1 MKSIQLTLLTFLCF
15 SGLGAQITIN
25 QGNFPRQKSFIDTVV
40 DASFSSLTVP
50 THGSGQVWD
59 FSGVSVAATNNYT
72 YMDASSSTN
81 FTGAWTYANRD
92 LDFQTLLIGSDEY
105 ESLDANG
112 WYMLGRTIQE
122 VTYSISTV
130 SGGPND
136 SLKFVGGNYLYPGS
150 YDQVRFPLAYQ
161 DQWVCNYRQDVDFE
175 LTVAAYALNQ
185 EPGKNSRYFTQD
197 RKVVGEGTLVI
208 KDKNGNP
215 SNPFNALLIRVV
227 RNVIDST
234 FLSGAP
240 APAALM
246 TAFGLT
252 QGATEADS
260 FYVFYAPGFGAPV
273 MSMGIGA
280 GNQIVYLAYRPGA
293 AILGGPT
300 QIENQMEFDSDFL
313 LMPNPVNRGSV
324 VGWKTRNPELN
335 GSIHLYNSAGQLVIQ
350 KEFKTD
356 YSGSGNIQLPEAIS
370 PGIYFVKMLDES
382 GVLIGNKTLRIQ

>member
-1 MKSIQLTLLTFLCF
+1 MKTIQLTIMTFLF
-15 SGLGAQITIN
+15 VSGLGAQITIT

-40 DASFSSLTVP
+40 EASFSSLSAP

-72 YMDASSSTN
+72 YLDASSSTN
-81 FTGAWTYANRD
+81 FTGAWTYTNRD
-92 LDFQTLLIGSDEY
+92 LAFQSLMIGSDEY

-112 WYMLGRTIQE
+112 WYSLGRTIQD

-136 SLKFVGGNYLYPGS
+136 SLRFVGGNYVYPGS
-150 YDQVRFPLAYQ
+150 FDQIRFPLAYQ
-161 DQWVCNYRQDVDFE
+161 DQWVCTYRQDVDFE

-185 EPGKNSRYFTQD
+185 EPGKNSRYFTQN
-197 RKVVGEGTLVI
+197 RTVVGEGTLVI

-215 SNPFNALLIRVV
+215 SAPFNALLIRVV
-227 RNVIDST
+227 RNTIDST

-240 APAALM
+240 APSALM

-273 MSMGIGA
+273 MSLGIGT
-280 GNQIVYLAYRPGA
+280 GNQIVNLAYRPGA
-293 AILGGPT
+293 AVLGGPT
-300 QIENQMEFDSDFL
+300 QADNHLELGAEFVL
-313 LMPNPVNRGSV
+313 APNPIHSGTLL
-324 VGWKTRNPELN
+324 GWKSLNPDLS
-335 GSIHLYNSAGQLVIQ
+335 GSIQLYNSAGQLVIQ
-350 KEFKTD
+350 EKIRTD
-356 YSGSGNIQLPEAIS
+356 YSGSGKIQLPETIV
-370 PGIYFVKMLDES
+370 PGIYFVKMLNES
-382 GVLIGNKTLRIQ
+382 GLVIGQNTLKVQ